1 MKLNHYEDL
10 EALAIT
16 LPDAVDFYR
25 RSGDFDGELAC
36 IEKMLKAGGLT
47 PSMQTRLELE
57 QVIARGMREDYRMDR
72 AAFLTR
78 LQAYYP
84 ACDDA
89 TVDRLLYTGH
99 LDTILRGGELHFQNA
114 AVSNARNCCKKLLE
128 ENEHPGTMFVYPE
141 DTLLRENDRIMRE
154 QGGRAFRYRVR
165 MSLTVDEEAQRAGK
179 RIRVWLPVPA
189 KCAEQSDIVIHAAT
203 ENVRLSGGKQPT
215 AYFEEL
221 YTPGREYFVEFSYT
235 HRMPYFDLRTADV
248 CDVQPRFYLDEML
261 PHIYFTPTMR
271 ALAREIR
278 GDERNPLL
286 VARRIYDYITANV
299 KYSYMR
305 EYLLMENIPEF
316 CAVNRRGDCGVQAL
330 LFITLCR
337 ILGIPARWQSG
348 NAVKPTGS
356 IGSHDWAMF
365 HVAPWGWLYA
375 DPSYG
380 GGAYRRGDELLR
392 AHYFGNLDPF
402 RMVCATEFQQP
413 FSPAKSF
420 LRDDP
425 YDNQSGEAE
434 WEDMPLPVENLTRR
448 KVLIESQELP
458 F

>member
-1 MKLNHYEDL
+1 MEPFRYEDL
-10 EALAIT
+10 EALALS
-16 LPDAVDFYR
+16 LPDAVDFHR

-36 IEKMLKAGGLT
+36 IEKMLTAGGLT
-47 PSMQTRLELE
+47 PSMKTRLELE

-72 AAFLTR
+72 AAFLAR
-78 LQAYYP
+78 LRESYP
-84 ACDDA
+84 ACHDA
-89 TVDRLLYTGH
+89 TVDDLLRTGH
-99 LDTILRGGELHFQNA
+99 LDTILRGGELYFQNA

-128 ENEHPGTMFVYPE
+128 ENEHPGTEFVWPE

-154 QGGRAFRYRVR
+154 RGGRAFRYRVR

-179 RIRVWLPVPA
+179 RIRVWLPMPA
-189 KCAEQSDIVIHAAT
+189 KCTEQSDVVLHAAT
-203 ENVRLSGGKQPT
+203 ENVHLAGGKQPT
-215 AYFEEL
+215 AFFEEI

-235 HRMPYFDLRTADV
+235 HRLPWFDLRTADV
-248 CDVQPRFYLDEML
+248 CDEQPRFYLDEML
-261 PHIYFTPTMR
+261 PHINFTPTLR

-278 GDERNPLL
+278 GEERNPLL

-305 EYLLMENIPEF
+305 EYLLMENISEF

-348 NAVKPTGS
+348 NAVKPGGS

-392 AHYFGNLDPF
+392 SHYFGNLDPF

-413 FSPAKSF
+413 FSPEKTF

-434 WEDMPLPVENLTRR
+434 WEDMPLHAKDLTRR
-448 KVLIESQELP
+448 KVLISAEEV
-458 F
+458 